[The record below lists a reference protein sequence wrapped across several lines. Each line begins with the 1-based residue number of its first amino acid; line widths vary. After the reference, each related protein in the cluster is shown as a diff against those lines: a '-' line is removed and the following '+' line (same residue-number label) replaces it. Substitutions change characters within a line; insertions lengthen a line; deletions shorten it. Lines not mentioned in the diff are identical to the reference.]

1 ACVKTHTSAKCRKNN
16 SPSRLE
22 PSGVN
27 NSPSR
32 LEPSGVHHLRL
43 LDMQFL
49 QNVSTS
55 AASAGVLTQPRP
67 IADIGKLEIPQCSAL
82 PAQHAPGLDGRP
94 SFWGEADMAVLA
106 PGPNRLRCGGR
117 LFVIPGRVQHA
128 VGLEVALEAG
138 EHERP
143 AF

>member
-1 ACVKTHTSAKCRKNN
+1 MLRSRLTGFDLACVKTHTSAKCRK
-16 SPSRLE
+16 
-22 PSGVN
+22 N

-67 IADIGKLEIPQCSAL
+67 IADIGKLEIPQCSDL

-106 PGPNRLRCGGR
+106 PGPN
-117 LFVIPGRVQHA
+117 
-128 VGLEVALEAG
+128 
-138 EHERP
+138 
-143 AF
+143 